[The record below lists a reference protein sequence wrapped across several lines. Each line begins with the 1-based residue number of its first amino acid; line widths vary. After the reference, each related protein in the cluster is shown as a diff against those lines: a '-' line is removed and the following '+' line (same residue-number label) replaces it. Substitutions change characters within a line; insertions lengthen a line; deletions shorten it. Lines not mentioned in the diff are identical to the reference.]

1 MLFSPPLLADGNFN
15 FLRRQISVLRG
26 KYKNMKMSW
35 NVRNYFSHLL
45 PRPAPHS
52 MGGYSDVLK
61 LKFEYFIFGILP
73 SNFHTIKF
81 FTPMLQ
87 SMIHLFVIR

>member
-35 NVRNYFSHLL
+35 NVWNYF
-45 PRPAPHS
+45 
-52 MGGYSDVLK
+52 
-61 LKFEYFIFGILP
+61 LP
-73 SNFHTIKF
+73 SPPPTRPSQHGWVF
-81 FTPMLQ
+81 
-87 SMIHLFVIR
+87 LFYLSHEIAMDRNIWRLVGYGYHNCISCIQRLSIL